1 MRATQCTESAQAQY
15 RYEYCDSV
23 ALRGPHSCSVLK
35 LHGPAVTAAATEGGS
50 EVRHT
55 LQVRGC
61 ELARRCALVAAN
73 RPR

>member
-1 MRATQCTESAQAQY
+1 MRATQCTESARAEY
-15 RYEYCDSV
+15 RYEYCDY
-23 ALRGPHSCSVLK
+23 
-35 LHGPAVTAAATEGGS
+35 HGPAVTAAATEGGS

-55 LQVRGC
+55 LQVRGR